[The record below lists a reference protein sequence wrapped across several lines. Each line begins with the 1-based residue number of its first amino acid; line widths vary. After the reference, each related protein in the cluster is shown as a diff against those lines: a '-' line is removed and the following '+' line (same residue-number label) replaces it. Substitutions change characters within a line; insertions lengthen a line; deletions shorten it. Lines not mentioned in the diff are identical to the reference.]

1 MKVCFGTLP
10 ALPLRVTR
18 TYKRGAKMKIQN
30 ILRAQ
35 AVMIGFAA
43 MLLLASSAP
52 AQEITNTEWPDG
64 NNVSAPAQAKPAAND
79 LNVAAVNTGSAADT
93 AAIQEASVAPAA
105 EVWMVAA
112 VLAFFAMFAWLLRA
126 ATRQGNRKLETRV
139 RQVNNWVALS

>member
-1 MKVCFGTLP
+1 MDRKPRIAARDRVARHFAKLYRCKELKKFSRGSSVKVCFGTLP

-79 LNVAAVNTGSAADT
+79 LKVAAADNRSAADT
-93 AAIQEASVAPAA
+93 DANQEASGGLAA
-105 EVWMVAA
+105 
-112 VLAFFAMFAWLLRA
+112 
-126 ATRQGNRKLETRV
+126 
-139 RQVNNWVALS
+139 